1 MVEQN
6 RYTLRDVVMS
16 SITARLSSVRTACPG
31 IIQGYDGASQ
41 MASVAISFYSRDDSG
56 ELIDPMVI
64 TSVPVFVLSGGGAAI
79 TMPIQA
85 GDPCLLLFS
94 ERSIDAWKFSNGQ
107 LVPPSGNNL
116 AGFSTHNMCD
126 AMALVGIA
134 PFAIAIPSTPNTAA
148 FEYGASKLALTPS
161 TVAIGSG
168 TTEVL
173 SQVASALSSIAGWMN
188 LWASSPLTPIPPT
201 LLQSGNVQAVST
213 AIASIA
219 GSL

>member
-6 RYTLRDVVMS
+6 QYTLRDAILS
-16 SITARLSSVRTACPG
+16 AITSRVSCLRTACPG
-31 IIQGYDGASQ
+31 IIQSYDGSLQ
-41 MASVAISFYSRDDSG
+41 KASVAVSFYSRDSSG
-56 ELIDPMVI
+56 ALVDPLVI
-64 TSVPVFVLSGGGAAI
+64 SSVPVFVLSGGGAAL

-85 GDPCLLLFS
+85 GDPCLILFS
-94 ERSIDAWKFSNGQ
+94 ERSLDAWKFSGGQ
-107 LVPPSGNNL
+107 LVPPSGENQ

-134 PFAIAIPSTPNTAA
+134 PFDTAIPSTPNAVSL
-148 FEYGASKLALTPS
+148 EYGASKLALTQS

-173 SQVASALSSIAGWMN
+173 SQVASALGSIGNWMA
-188 LWASSPLTPIPPT
+188 ASELAPLPPT
-201 LLQSGNVQAVST
+201 PAQTLNVQTVAA
-213 AIASIA
+213 AIGSIA